1 MKEIKQESKMKQKK
15 VPVQTYV
22 LKEEREKF
30 SAYCT
35 SQGLSSSEVLRS
47 IIVRLSKK
55 VKL

>member
-1 MKEIKQESKMKQKK
+1 MKEIKQENKMKQKK

-22 LKEEREKF
+22 SKEEREKF
-30 SAYCT
+30 TAYCT